1 MPGEKPSIEPFS
13 PGFLDLDAC
22 GKVTLCASS
31 EEGGTCTVKQLKIG
45 TMAEVCSTTPRALRH
60 YQDEGILQPEI
71 VDEES
76 GYRSYSIM
84 QSTKLDMITQLQ
96 SAGFTLRE
104 IAQIENAKDIDYLHD
119 QAQARSAELERQIQ
133 ELMLAKKT
141 SDDIVL
147 SCEQYRDRSVCG
159 RIMLERIP
167 ERRILVFGAPTDAD
181 LGGEDDDYTENER
194 WEWYQQYTKRR
205 LIEGGY
211 PLALFR
217 RVGCYVPQDE
227 ISPTMDLLHSRPFVF
242 VDESFGEA
250 FAQATPLPGGTNLT
264 VYYDSCHSEN
274 GAGLDE
280 TRPPALLDYARDEG
294 YEIAGPF
301 VMENIFRYMRFFNS
315 DAHSY
320 YRHCLPVRR
329 P

>member
-119 QAQARSAELERQIQ
+119 QAQACSAELERQTQ

-280 TRPPALLDYARDEG
+280 TARPLCSTTRATRATRSPAPLSWRTSFGTCASSTATPTPTTATACR
-294 YEIAGPF
+294 
-301 VMENIFRYMRFFNS
+301 
-315 DAHSY
+315 
-320 YRHCLPVRR
+320 
-329 P
+329 

>member
-1 MPGEKPSIEPFS
+1 MPGEKHSIEPFS

-96 SAGFTLRE
+96 SAGLTLRE
-104 IAQIENAKDIDYLHD
+104 IAQIDNAKDIDYLHD

-194 WEWYQQYTKRR
+194 WE
-205 LIEGGY
+205 
-211 PLALFR
+211 
-217 RVGCYVPQDE
+217 
-227 ISPTMDLLHSRPFVF
+227 
-242 VDESFGEA
+242 
-250 FAQATPLPGGTNLT
+250 
-264 VYYDSCHSEN
+264 
-274 GAGLDE
+274 
-280 TRPPALLDYARDEG
+280 
-294 YEIAGPF
+294 
-301 VMENIFRYMRFFNS
+301 
-315 DAHSY
+315 
-320 YRHCLPVRR
+320 
-329 P
+329 